1 MKKQIIIYGLAIGL
15 LVIILQLLEYKL
27 LIKTISPEVYV
38 GLAGI
43 LFTTLGIW
51 IGTKIIARQK
61 AKAGISE
68 EERANVIKAHE
79 LSKRELEVLQLIAE
93 GKTNAQIGESLFIS
107 ESTIKTHTSNLFSK
121 LGVNRRTEALSK
133 AKDLGLLD

>member
-27 LIKTISPEVYV
+27 LVRNISPEVYV

-43 LFTTLGIW
+43 LFTVLGIW
-51 IGTKIIARQK
+51 IGTRIIIRQK
-61 AKAGISE
+61 AKDAISE
-68 EERANVIKAHE
+68 EEKENVIKAHE
-79 LSKRELEVLQLIAE
+79 LSKRELEVLNLIAE
-93 GKTNAQIGESLFIS
+93 GKTNAQIGESLFVS

-121 LGVNRRTEALSK
+121 LGVSRRTEAIIK